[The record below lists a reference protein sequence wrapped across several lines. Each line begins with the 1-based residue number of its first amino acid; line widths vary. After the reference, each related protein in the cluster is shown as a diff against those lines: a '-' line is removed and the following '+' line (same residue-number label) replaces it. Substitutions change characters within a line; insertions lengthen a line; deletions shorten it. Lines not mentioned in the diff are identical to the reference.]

1 MRIRPAI
8 GTLNEL
14 RDGRALEEVSQQI
27 HDAIE
32 AVRAHG
38 KAATVTL
45 EIKIEPMKGG
55 QEKLVEPPLIFTAEV
70 TSKLPKAQPEA
81 TLFFTDADGNPTRVQ
96 TRQRGLDLSVASI
109 DKATGE
115 ISA

>member
-1 MRIRPAI
+1 MKIRPAQA
-8 GTLNEL
+8 TLNEL
-14 RDGRALEEVSQQI
+14 RDGRALEEVAQQI

-32 AVRAHG
+32 AVRQYG
-38 KAATVTL
+38 KSATVTL
-45 EIKIEPMKGG
+45 EISIAPMKGG

-109 DKATGE
+109 NKETGE
-115 ISA
+115 IA

>member
-1 MRIRPAI
+1 MHIRPAI

-14 RDGRALEEVSQQI
+14 RDGRALEEVAEQI
-27 HDAIE
+27 HAAIE

-38 KAATVTL
+38 KPATVSLDIT
-45 EIKIEPMKGG
+45 IAPMRVN

-81 TLFFTDADGNPTRVQ
+81 TIFFTDADGNPTRTQ
-96 TRQRGLDLSVASI
+96 ARQRGLDLSVASI
-109 DKATGE
+109 NQETGE
-115 ISA
+115 ING